1 MNTIAWIGFSQGL
14 FAAILMFTKKE
25 SSVSDKI
32 LSGWLFLLGFEFLT
46 CGLDYEIYG
55 QPLLS
60 SSFLLFNPALYLYV
74 KSLTKAGFRLRLI
87 QLLHLLPFIIFEVTA
102 YILKEPLSLLS
113 YFNKEGN
120 FTYRIIFGT
129 ATIISWSVYNPLSL
143 LLVHKHRISLQ
154 NEISNI
160 EKNEKLGWLLGVSIF
175 YVVYCI
181 LAFILTIFVYGTSL
195 NPLTPHIYNYSVL
208 LFIIYVLS
216 FYGLRQQQLKPD
228 FQQKKIEEHYKN
240 SQMSAEKRLE
250 ICRKVTTYIEQKHA
264 FLNPE
269 LNMDMLSEAT
279 KIPKHQ
285 ITEAL
290 NTETGN
296 NFFRFVNTYRVE
308 AVKKMLADPKNRYSV
323 EAVGFECGFASK
335 SSYYAVFK
343 KFTGHTP
350 FEYRS
355 KMLQNKV

>member
-46 CGLDYEIYG
+46 CGLDYEIYR

-74 KSLTKAGFRLRLI
+74 KSLTKAGFRLRYI
-87 QLLHLLPFIIFEVTA
+87 QLLHLLPFIVFEITA
-102 YILKEPLSLLS
+102 YILKEPLSLQS
-113 YFNKEGN
+113 YFNNEGN
-120 FTYRIIFGT
+120 YIYRMFFAS
-129 ATIISWSVYNPLSL
+129 ATITSWTVYNPLSL
-143 LLVHKHRISLQ
+143 ILVHKHRISLQ
-154 NEISNI
+154 NEKSNI
-160 EKNEKLGWLLGVSIF
+160 EKNEKLGWLLGLSIF

-181 LAFILTIFVYGTSL
+181 VAFMLTVFVYGTSL

-208 LFIIYVLS
+208 LFVIYVLS

-228 FQQKKIEEHYKN
+228 FQQKTNGEHYRN
-240 SQMSAEKRLE
+240 SQMTPEKRRE
-250 ICRKVTTYIEQKHA
+250 ICGKITAFIEQKKA
-264 FLNPE
+264 YLDPE
-269 LNMDMLSEAT
+269 LNMDTLSAAI
-279 KIPKHQ
+279 KIPKYQ

-290 NTETGN
+290 NTETGK
-296 NFFRFVNTYRVE
+296 NFFRFVNAYRVE
-308 AVKKMLADPKNRYSV
+308 AVKKMLADPKNKYSV
-323 EAVGFECGFASK
+323 EAVGYECGFASK
-335 SSYYAVFK
+335 SSFYTVFK
-343 KFTGHTP
+343 NLTGQTP

-355 KMLQNKV
+355 TKIPG